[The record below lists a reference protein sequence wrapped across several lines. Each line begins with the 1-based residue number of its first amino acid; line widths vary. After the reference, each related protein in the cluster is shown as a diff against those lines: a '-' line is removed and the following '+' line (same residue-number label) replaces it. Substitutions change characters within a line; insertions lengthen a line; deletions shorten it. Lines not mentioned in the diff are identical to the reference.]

1 MDKYEKLNET
11 FDVEP
16 IEVSGEKMI
25 SRIRLSKYVNSK

>member
-16 IEVSGEKMI
+16 IEVKKEVKSV
-25 SRIRLSKYVNSK
+25 SKQTKN